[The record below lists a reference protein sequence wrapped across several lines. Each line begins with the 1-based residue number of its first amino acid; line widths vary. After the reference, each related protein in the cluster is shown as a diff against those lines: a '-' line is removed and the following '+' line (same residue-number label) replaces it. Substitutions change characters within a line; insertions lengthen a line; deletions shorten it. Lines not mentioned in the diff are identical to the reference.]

1 MSSPEVKVAF
11 DAKALLGRGLYYDC
25 NNDELIWVDVL
36 AKTIN
41 FLKLADGKNRRFQ
54 FTEPSV
60 SAIPCQSGKNVVALI
75 GRKICLM
82 DRVTG
87 EC

>member
-1 MSSPEVKVAF
+1 MSSPEVKVVF

-25 NNDELIWVDVL
+25 SNDELIWVDVL

-41 FLKLADGKNRRFQ
+41 FLKLADENNRSFQ
-54 FTEPSV
+54 FNEPTV
-60 SAIPCQSGKNVVALI
+60 SAIPCESGKNVVTLI

-87 EC
+87 EY